1 VSWREA
7 AGDGLV
13 LCSATLFPDRG
24 LDVAVEFLPWSMRR
38 RCRTASRQD
47 ECMVER
53 ALPGEGTS
61 DLQGLLSAF
70 EEIGATP
77 LIAPEIFNRALAG

>member
-1 VSWREA
+1 VVDA
-7 AGDGLV
+7 A
-13 LCSATLFPDRG
+13 
-24 LDVAVEFLPWSMRR
+24 AVPNGEP
-38 RCRTASRQD
+38 QD